1 MLLRNSWR
9 QTLQYRLTNRLILWY
24 KYKAAKAKG
33 LLFGEMAERLNA
45 HDSKS
50 CYGRNRTG
58 VQIPISPPKGNNTN
72 TETNSGFVLFFS
84 NDYFGIRIE
93 LWILTTIAGRKQSLG
108 FFYAEKDWKNCKNM
122 LYSIKKNMLIVSKT
136 LATLKLI
143 VDYNS
148 YRGGKHWKR
157 TRK

>member
-1 MLLRNSWR
+1 MRNKLVFYPLNVHFSI
-9 QTLQYRLTNRLILWY
+9 LSLI
-24 KYKAAKAKG
+24 KIG
-33 LLFGEMAERLNA
+33 LLIYTKYIL
-45 HDSKS
+45 KS
-50 CYGRNRTG
+50 RKIRCSVG
-58 VQIPISPPKGNNTN
+58 VYRVPPKGNNTN

-122 LYSIKKNMLIVSKT
+122 LYSIKKNMLIVSKA

-143 VDYNS
+143 ADYNS